1 MILSMTLAGV
11 FMSFVFSPGNQQS
24 PFCILQFTQKKQI
37 LISCVK
43 GLLSLFV
50 IGSIFT
56 IQRKIENTRKNSGRS
71 EKKSE
76 KILKVRLYAYA
87 LSTAISALLDLFLLN
102 YYFSLIKSFYIFIL
116 YTEFSLLPTSFPIL
130 FGLSTT
136 QFKAS
141 VLSWIKRF

>member
-1 MILSMTLAGV
+1 MIMTCAFMYFALS
-11 FMSFVFSPGNQQS
+11 SGNHMS

-37 LISCVK
+37 SISCVK
-43 GLLSLFV
+43 GLLSLSV
-50 IGSIFT
+50 IGLIFT